1 MERRRVGDGN
11 GKSTGHARD
20 RCRIDP
26 HLNAYHL
33 ERHRRRRLVVGVP
46 GAVVAAG
53 WCVGA
58 TADADGDAPQL
69 ASKNTLISTT
79 KLTIIFFM
87 TNVSFFFREV
97 CIFYKFYVVEHLS

>member
-1 MERRRVGDGN
+1 MASPQAMPVIDAGLPPFSMLTPLTGRGDAG
-11 GKSTGHARD
+11 G
-20 RCRIDP
+20 
-26 HLNAYHL
+26 
-33 ERHRRRRLVVGVP
+33 VVGVP

-87 TNVSFFFREV
+87 TDVSFFFREV
-97 CIFYKFYVVEHLS
+97 FIFYKFYVVEHLF